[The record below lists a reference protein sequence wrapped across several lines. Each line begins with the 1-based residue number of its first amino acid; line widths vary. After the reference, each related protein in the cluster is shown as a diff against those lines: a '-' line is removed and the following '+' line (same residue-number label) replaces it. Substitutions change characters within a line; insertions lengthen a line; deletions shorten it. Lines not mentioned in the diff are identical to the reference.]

1 MPPRPS
7 FRRRWTT
14 AARWPLGVGLASW
27 RYLWR
32 VGAVHR
38 WEMPGSLPQDGEPA
52 LPEGVSAE
60 EIQTPDDGVGP
71 LIHRIYRTRI
81 VGSVMTPESLMAGLK
96 EDLDRVAPSEF
107 ATFQK
112 AQGEGPLA
120 LGDEYVVRM
129 PGPWDGPVRVIAATP
144 TSFRLATLAGH
155 LEAGQIEFRA
165 GADHRSLTFEIE
177 SWARSGDRFSDA
189 LYSHLRLAK
198 EVQLHMWV
206 SVLAKVAELA
216 HGRSEGGAIVTTR
229 RVDPADQRSTSPQS
243 RRAERRLAALAG
255 RPINFDACRLD
266 EYTPE
271 TGWRRDDMV
280 ESLPAEAPG
289 PPEPGGSWE
298 LTRRLLTD
306 YQLADPSQV
315 RAIYDDQTPFEGRDM
330 LLRIRLAGMHFDVG
344 VRIGAT
350 YDRTRD
356 VDGRPA
362 RVYGWYYD
370 TLEGHFEQGRMHYEV
385 WKWLDSGEVQFRLH
399 AVSRGAGTGPWV
411 LRTGFRLVGRV
422 NQLQFYRRI
431 CRRARRF
438 TEAQLEARRAWR
450 DRPADPAGSTP
461 ERSQLAVGDVSDPT
475 A

>member
-1 MPPRPS
+1 
-7 FRRRWTT
+7 
-14 AARWPLGVGLASW
+14 
-27 RYLWR
+27 
-32 VGAVHR
+32 
-38 WEMPGSLPQDGEPA
+38 MPGSLPQDGEPA
-52 LPEGVSAE
+52 LPEGVSRE
-60 EIQTPDDGVGP
+60 LLQTPDDGVGP
-71 LIHRIYRTRI
+71 LVHRIYRTRI
-81 VGSVMTPESLMAGLK
+81 VGSAMTPESLMARLK
-96 EDLDRVAPSEF
+96 QDLDRVAPSEF

-112 AQGEGPLA
+112 MKGDGPLM

-129 PGPWDGPVRVIAATP
+129 PGPWDGPVRVIAETS
-144 TSFRLATLAGH
+144 TSFRLATLPGH

-165 GADHRSLTFEIE
+165 GHDHRSLSFQIE

-206 SVLAKVAELA
+206 SVLGKVAELA

-229 RVDPADQRSTSPQS
+229 RLDPADQQSTSPS
-243 RRAERRLAALAG
+243 HRRAERRLAALAG
-255 RPINFDACRLD
+255 RPVNFDTSRLD

-280 ESLPAEAPG
+280 EPLPAEVPG

-298 LTRRLLTD
+298 LTRRLVMN

-315 RAIYDDQTPFEGRDM
+315 RAVYDDRTPFEGRD
-330 LLRIRLAGMHFDVG
+330 LLLWIRFGGVRFGVG
-344 VRIGAT
+344 VRIGGA
-350 YDRTRD
+350 YEWTRD

-385 WKWLDSGEVQFRLH
+385 WKWLDSGEVHFRLH
-399 AVSRGAGTGPWV
+399 AVSRGAETGPWV

-438 TEAQLEARRAWR
+438 TEAQLEANRAAARRAI
-450 DRPADPAGSTP
+450 AS
-461 ERSQLAVGDVSDPT
+461 
-475 A
+475 